1 MHEPTDDPTGRVLG
15 GRYEVLKALG
25 EESLGQVWAA
35 RDQDTQ
41 NLVQLKVLPPRLATD
56 PKQFMRFAR
65 EITASFMVTHPNT
78 VEVVD
83 YGEQDEMHYLVLEN
97 LVAHPLADELEGGRH
112 LPLARACAIAAQVTL
127 AIGAAHQE
135 GIVHRSLSP
144 DNIMLLD
151 NVAPGG
157 PVVDH
162 VKVRD
167 FGMSKLLD
175 TANDGPELTAIEI
188 RVGDPAYM
196 APEYIDT
203 GRFHPKGDLYAVGVL
218 LFRMIAGQTPFVGP
232 RSAQLS
238 LHVKSPAPR
247 LSATAA
253 SKAAVPEWLDEL
265 VDALLAKK
273 PEARPGVHE
282 VVSRLEAGIGHS
294 LHAPGLLALDPE
306 GNVVRAAEEPE
317 TPATSGSV
325 VWMGLA
331 AVSVLLV
338 GVVGVVG
345 LISAA
350 AVLAFVL
357 SLPS

>member
-1 MHEPTDDPTGRVLG
+1 VHESTDDPTGRVLG
-15 GRYEVLKALG
+15 GRYEVLRALG
-25 EESLGQVWAA
+25 EESLGRIWAA
-35 RDQDTQ
+35 RDRETEK
-41 NLVQLKVLPPRLATD
+41 LVQLKVLPPHLATD

-65 EITASFMVTHPNT
+65 EITASFMVTHTNT

-97 LVAHPLADELEGGRH
+97 LVAHPLADDLEGNRR
-112 LPLARACAIAAQVTL
+112 LPLERACAIAAQVTL

-135 GIVHRSLSP
+135 GIVHRSLCP

-175 TANDGPELTAIEI
+175 SATDGPELTAVEI

-196 APEYIDT
+196 SPEYIDT

-218 LFRMIAGQTPFVGP
+218 LFRMLAGQPPFVGP
-232 RSAQLS
+232 RPAQIS
-238 LHVKSPAPR
+238 LHVTTPAPR
-247 LSATAA
+247 LATRVD
-253 SKAAVPEWLDEL
+253 VPPWLDSL
-265 VDALLAKK
+265 VSDLLVKD
-273 PEARPGVHE
+273 PESRPGVHE
-282 VVSRLEAGIGHS
+282 VVARLEAGIGHS
-294 LHAPGLLALDPE
+294 LHAPGLLPLDAA
-306 GNVVRAAEEPE
+306 GNVVRPPEPPAIPAE
-317 TPATSGSV
+317 SGSMV
-325 VWMGLA
+325 YMAVA
-331 AVSVLLV
+331 AVSVLV
-338 GVVGVVG
+338 FGVVGVVG

-350 AVLAFVL
+350 AVVAFVL